1 MNDMTPAE
9 ALNYG
14 KHWNGSV
21 VFDGRPPNRR
31 TEYVPRHADNGNCYH
46 WWPETRFAPP
56 TITVNFD
63 GWGRKT
69 LNPRTVIDD
78 SKPAPFRMLAR
89 EPWEVPS
96 QKGFKPGSVAQFKYP
111 IDEYWAGDSAKYAE
125 FVLLERWDFPGVT
138 GEVDSVAAVKNGA
151 QIAWRVK
158 WIRQHYSN
166 GVEGHATGAEFRIPE
181 WRLQPIMLV
190 LDCAT
195 GKVGR
200 LLGDEKKGKVLGTK
214 IPDYLR
220 PDNEFTEFEGQ
231 RIWGGWSGS

>member
-31 TEYVPRHADNGNCYH
+31 TEYVPRHADNGNCRH
-46 WWPETRFAPP
+46 WWPETGFMPP
-56 TITVNFD
+56 TILTRRKSYDEEGKQVKDTVVASLD
-63 GWGRKT
+63 K
-69 LNPRTVIDD
+69 
-78 SKPAPFRMLAR
+78 SKPAPFRMLKR
-89 EPWEVPS
+89 EPWIVPS
-96 QKGFKPGSVAQFKYP
+96 QKGFQPGSVAQFKYP

-125 FVLLERWDFPGVT
+125 FVLLERWDFPGVDRSPE
-138 GEVDSVAAVKNGA
+138 GGP

-166 GVEGHATGAEFRIPE
+166 GAQGHATGAEFRIPE

-190 LDCAT
+190 LDADT
-195 GKVGR
+195 GRVGR
-200 LLGDEKKGKVLGTK
+200 LLGDEEKGKWPGTK

-220 PDNEFTEFEGQ
+220 PDIEFTEFGGQ